1 MIGLDNRPQVKGL
14 VQILSEWISF
24 RRETVRSRLQYRLDK
39 VLARLHI
46 LQGLLIA
53 YLNLDEVI
61 EIIRNEDDPKAVLM
75 ARFDLTDIQAD
86 AILDTKLRHLAKL
99 EEMKIRGEQDE
110 LEKSVKNWKSY
121 SALNVASII
130 CSKKRS
136 KRMPTS
142 LAMIAAHHWS
152 NAKKPKR

>member
-1 MIGLDNRPQVKGL
+1 M
-14 VQILSEWISF
+14 
-24 RRETVRSRLQYRLDK
+24 
-39 VLARLHI
+39 LARLHI

-110 LEKSVKNWKSY
+110 LEKSVKTEELLGSERR
-121 SALNVASII
+121 LNNLL
-130 CSKKRS
+130 KKRS